1 MGNMIVIIIAAC
13 LIYYIGREVFA
24 SFRHLSDKELE
35 DFWAGR
41 VQKESPKAHR
51 RISEHLVS
59 CDACRDRLDEV
70 RKTATGPGVEGP
82 MIERKY

>member
-41 VQKESPKAHR
+41 VQ
-51 RISEHLVS
+51 
-59 CDACRDRLDEV
+59 
-70 RKTATGPGVEGP
+70 
-82 MIERKY
+82 